1 MGVLSPASP
10 KPEVLLVKMKLS
22 VTVLS
27 LLLVGT
33 ALATPFDD
41 HCAAC
46 CINTPTPAPTTTTTI
61 ASTTTVGSATTTAG
75 SATTTAGSPT
85 TTASTTTTTASTTS
99 ATDAP
104 QNDEAK
110 ESTTTPALQTCD
122 QIFEE
127 GCKCDTDGAAHHIV
141 SLAVLASLVLIALI
155 F

>member
-75 SATTTAGSPT
+75 SATTTA
-85 TTASTTTTTASTTS
+85 ATTTTTASTTS

>member
-1 MGVLSPASP
+1 MGVHSPASP
-10 KPEVLLVKMKLS
+10 KPEVLLVKMKLT

-33 ALATPFDD
+33 ALANPFDD

-46 CINTPTPAPTTTTTI
+46 CINTPTPAPATTTTT
-61 ASTTTVGSATTTAG
+61 TTTTTAG
-75 SATTTAGSPT
+75 SPTTTAGSPT

-99 ATDAP
+99 ATDASQKDDP
-104 QNDEAK
+104 E
-110 ESTTTPALQTCD
+110 ESTTTTPVLQTCD

-141 SLAVLASLVLIALI
+141 SLAMLASVVLIALI